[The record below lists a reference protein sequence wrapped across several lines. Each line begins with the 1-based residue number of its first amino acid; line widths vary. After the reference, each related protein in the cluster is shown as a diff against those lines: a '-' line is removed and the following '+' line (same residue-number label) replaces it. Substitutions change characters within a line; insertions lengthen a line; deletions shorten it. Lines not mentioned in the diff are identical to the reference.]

1 MPRTPRT
8 VPSRRSRT
16 PRRGGAL
23 DEKEDLAA
31 LLEAAVDELDQAT
44 DANRLS
50 NTAPGYVNDAALAVV
65 KASFEGIRARYDAK
79 LMREKNATLSNE
91 ATQYAREEVDKHPL
105 KPVLV
110 NPGSRFV
117 VATYWWGKDNFN
129 KNTGWPCPDVT
140 INQIRSDLE
149 AELYDKD
156 YVYTAF
162 VNDKWQPALDK
173 VEAADGTWL
182 SPTKEVLDAWLKV
195 KATRIAYLNRFY
207 AKPETQARM
216 KAMVEEYNKRPPS
229 TDPNPRKQGTGGLSK
244 QPIKMQEMIA
254 QWTDNCRKMNCNY
267 LVVEYPAFAKVG
279 KYQSAINAKPMFIEK
294 ALQSCEGRGVLYID
308 GDMFVRQYPK
318 IFDMLNVD
326 FMAHG
331 WNCDPRSNIAFKEW
345 QCFDPYIF
353 ETSGGTMFFAD
364 TPAAHKLLTVWETES
379 HKPENYGKADDRILS
394 MVFTKYNMVLETN
407 IIQLPMEYLWLTNKY
422 APFDFQG
429 AADVKDA
436 VIEHPACL
444 TAEEAAADQGAAN
457 DRYPA
462 TYHDDITNRLN
473 CDRPG
478 GVFYEVIAFQSPNA
492 VDAFGPYLKW
502 MSTTTNTQ
510 TGKPMFTVI
519 PFAKAYGAWNP
530 NVIKNHIAVA
540 AIMKDR
546 KTPATKDTVTL
557 PLGTPVPEILY
568 YLVNDVS
575 VNVGAPPAGA
585 PLPGIEIV
593 ATNRAARMKE
603 NYLAEIWIDTQQPIF
618 FSHKSRTLRL
628 MLQMCETLEDI
639 NTHLRES
646 YVFLSRIRWSL
657 IQQGPSKKKVNP
669 FEMEDHPVLPPVVLS
684 AKQVET
690 KERQARETSLVA
702 EAEKRKNV
710 IGAIPKMVHQIWM
723 GTSDPPPWRM
733 YLFALNKEVAERNG
747 YTYELWMNVDR
758 TKDNFPSTIAYQ
770 DMVIDI
776 GKKTGQSRWAQVADL
791 ARMEI
796 IYKHGGI
803 YIDSLFETGDEFYQ
817 AITALSE
824 NDYKFVGCNED
835 PCRLECKGANDQL
848 YLTNSFFA
856 ASQWSPVM
864 ERLLDDT
871 RLGDIDYESQYVNR
885 TTGPYYLR
893 TGILD
898 EKADGVFLLDTEE
911 MFPFNVNAS
920 DYREVHPNTC
930 LSPTEVPDSIQAK
943 PGVWLKKNCLAPTR
957 ATATAAGQKPPL
969 AIYHS
974 GLGGTWSF

>member
-1 MPRTPRT
+1 MPRTPRK
-8 VPSRRSRT
+8 VPSSRRKT
-16 PRRGGAL
+16 PRRGGSR
-23 DEKEDLAA
+23 ESEDLAA
-31 LLEAAVDELDQAT
+31 LLEAAVEQLDQAT
-44 DANRLS
+44 EANHGS
-50 NTAPGYVNDAALAVV
+50 NAAVGYVDDAALAVV
-65 KASFEGIRARYDAK
+65 KASYEAIRARYDAQMA
-79 LMREKNATLSNE
+79 LDKNASLSDA
-91 ATQYAREEVDKHPL
+91 ATKYARDEVDKYPL
-105 KPVLV
+105 APVIV
-110 NPGSRFV
+110 NPDSRFV
-117 VATYWWGKDNFN
+117 VATYWWGKGNIN

-149 AELYDKD
+149 QNLYDTD
-156 YVYTAF
+156 AVYSEFINT
-162 VNDKWQPALDK
+162 KWQPALDK
-173 VEAADGTWL
+173 VEDEDGNWL
-182 SPTKEVLDAWLKV
+182 NPTPAVLDAWLKV
-195 KATRIAYLNRFY
+195 KATRIAFLNRVY
-207 AKPETQARM
+207 AKQETQDKI
-216 KAMVEEYNKRPPS
+216 KAMIIEYNARPPS
-229 TDPNPRKQGTGGLSK
+229 TDPNPRKQGKGGLSK
-244 QPIKMQEMIA
+244 QPIKMEEMIA
-254 QWTDNCRKMNCNY
+254 GWVDNCRKMKCNY
-267 LVVEYPAFAKVG
+267 LVVEYPAFAVFG

-294 ALQSCEGRGVLYID
+294 ALRSCGGRGVLYID

-364 TPAAHKLLTVWETES
+364 TPAAHKLLNVWETES
-379 HKPENYGKADDRILS
+379 HKPENYGKADDRVLS
-394 MVFTKYNMVLETN
+394 MVFTKYNMVLDTN

-422 APFDFQG
+422 TPFDFQG

-436 VIEHPACL
+436 IIEHPACL

-478 GVFYEVIAFQSPNA
+478 GVFYEMIAFQSPNA
-492 VDAFGPYLKW
+492 VDAFRPYLKW

-510 TGKPMFTVI
+510 SGKPMFSVI
-519 PFAKAYGAWNP
+519 PFAKAYGPWNP
-530 NVIKNHIAVA
+530 NAVKNHLAVN

-546 KTPATKDTVTL
+546 QPPATKDTVTL
-557 PLGTPVPEILY
+557 PLGAPVPEILY
-568 YLVNDVS
+568 HLINDIS
-575 VNVGAPPAGA
+575 VNVGGAPAGV
-585 PLPGIEIV
+585 PLPGIEVV

-657 IQQGPSKKKVNP
+657 IQQGPSRKKVNP
-669 FEMEDHPVLPPVVLS
+669 FEVEDHPVLPPIVPT
-684 AKQVET
+684 AKQLEV
-690 KERQARETSLVA
+690 KERQVREAALVS

-710 IGAIPKMVHQIWM
+710 IGAIPKVVHQIWM

-758 TKDNFPSTIAYQ
+758 TPENFPSTIAYQ
-770 DMVIDI
+770 NMAIDV
-776 GKKTGQSRWAQVADL
+776 GTRTGQSRWAQVADL

-817 AITALSE
+817 AITTLSE

-871 RLGDIDYESQYVNR
+871 RLGDIDYESQFVNR

-957 ATATAAGQKPPL
+957 AAATAAGQKPPL

>member
-1 MPRTPRT
+1 
-8 VPSRRSRT
+8 
-16 PRRGGAL
+16 
-23 DEKEDLAA
+23 
-31 LLEAAVDELDQAT
+31 
-44 DANRLS
+44 
-50 NTAPGYVNDAALAVV
+50 
-65 KASFEGIRARYDAK
+65 
-79 LMREKNATLSNE
+79 
-91 ATQYAREEVDKHPL
+91 
-105 KPVLV
+105 
-110 NPGSRFV
+110 
-117 VATYWWGKDNFN
+117 
-129 KNTGWPCPDVT
+129 
-140 INQIRSDLE
+140 
-149 AELYDKD
+149 
-156 YVYTAF
+156 
-162 VNDKWQPALDK
+162 
-173 VEAADGTWL
+173 
-182 SPTKEVLDAWLKV
+182 
-195 KATRIAYLNRFY
+195 
-207 AKPETQARM
+207 
-216 KAMVEEYNKRPPS
+216 
-229 TDPNPRKQGTGGLSK
+229 
-244 QPIKMQEMIA
+244 
-254 QWTDNCRKMNCNY
+254 
-267 LVVEYPAFAKVG
+267 
-279 KYQSAINAKPMFIEK
+279 
-294 ALQSCEGRGVLYID
+294 
-308 GDMFVRQYPK
+308 
-318 IFDMLNVD
+318 
-326 FMAHG
+326 
-331 WNCDPRSNIAFKEW
+331 
-345 QCFDPYIF
+345 
-353 ETSGGTMFFAD
+353 MFFAD
-364 TPAAHKLLTVWETES
+364 TPAAHKLLNVWETES

-394 MVFTKYNMVLETN
+394 MVFTKYNMVLDTN

-510 TGKPMFTVI
+510 TGKPMFTVV

-530 NVIKNHIAVA
+530 NVIKNHIAVG

-546 KTPATKDTVTL
+546 QVPASKDTVTL

-575 VNVGAPPAGA
+575 VNVGAPPAGV

-646 YVFLSRIRWSL
+646 YVFISRIRWSL

-690 KERQARETSLVA
+690 KERQAREASLVA

-723 GTSDPPPWRM
+723 GTSDPPEWRM

-791 ARMEI
+791 ARIEI

-871 RLGDIDYESQYVNR
+871 RLGDIDYESQFVNR

-893 TGILD
+893 AGILD

-930 LSPTEVPDSIQAK
+930 LSPSEVPDSIQAK
-943 PGVWLKKNCLAPTR
+943 TGVWLKKNCFAPTR
-957 ATATAAGQKPPL
+957 AAAIAAGQKPPL